1 MVAAKDSVAG
11 KRVAIKKIKD
21 AVEDDSDG
29 KRLLRELKVDT
40 LKLCPRSCFAYAS
53 CDNAAFGRICLC
65 AGVRVRRKPCGVL
78 ANCLTSLAEHLS
90 PQLTV
95 HTQHIG
101 LTCVVQSFCAT
112 VADTRIS
119 SSSRT

>member
-1 MVAAKDSVAG
+1 MAG

-65 AGVRVRRKPCGVL
+65 GCAACVASHAESLQTVSHPL
-78 ANCLTSLAEHLS
+78 QNTSLHSSL
-90 PQLTV
+90 
-95 HTQHIG
+95 
-101 LTCVVQSFCAT
+101 C
-112 VADTRIS
+112 TRNTS
-119 SSSRT
+119 G